1 MSTNPDIARPAR
13 EPVDLTA
20 ILSHL
25 QDQIDDLTDSVQAQ
39 QQRIDRLAQQLRHRP
54 RPGWTL

>member
-1 MSTNPDIARPAR
+1 MTTNPDIARPGR

-25 QDQIDDLTDSVQAQ
+25 QDQIDDLTDTVQTQ
-39 QQRIDRLAQQLRHRP
+39 QQRIDQLARHLRHRP
-54 RPGWTL
+54 RQGWTP